1 MAYAAY
7 REHPGVERSTPRLA
21 TSCASPPLEG
31 EARPPWGGPAA
42 ADRSHAPMSNN
53 TSPFYVLDVTV
64 CCADALRVRRSIAA
78 CPDAGV
84 VRCEPLLHGCC
95 SQESDAPCVRLMI
108 RLPLAR
114 YADVLHRLI
123 ECVPS
128 GEIGRLVS
136 WRDHLARCGLRH
148 GH

>member
-7 REHPGVERSTPRLA
+7 REHPGAPR
-21 TSCASPPLEG
+21 TRAS
-31 EARPPWGGPAA
+31 
-42 ADRSHAPMSNN
+42 MN
-53 TSPFYVLDVTV
+53 TGKGNDSPFYVLDVTV
-64 CCADALRVRRSIAA
+64 CCADALRVRRSIAG
-78 CPDAGV
+78 CPEAGV
-84 VRCEPLLHGCC
+84 VRCEPLLHACS

-128 GEIGRLVS
+128 GEVGRLVS
-136 WRDHLARCGLRH
+136 WREHLARCGLRH

>member
-7 REHPGVERSTPRLA
+7 REHPVYFRS
-21 TSCASPPLEG
+21 
-31 EARPPWGGPAA
+31 PAA
-42 ADRSHAPMSNN
+42 AGAAIAATAAPVPATARKAGGDS
-53 TSPFYVLDVTV
+53 FHVLDVTV
-64 CCADALRVRRSIAA
+64 SCADALRVRRSLAGCA
-78 CPDAGV
+78 DAGV
-84 VRCEPLLHGCC
+84 VRCEPLLHGCS

-108 RLPLAR
+108 RLPMR
-114 YADVLHRLI
+114 SYADVLHRLI

-136 WRDHLARCGLRH
+136 WREHLARCGLRH